1 VTEYAIENVKGANG
15 TTRTNGS
22 NGSNGAGRPGM
33 TTGLNGTNGTK
44 VADPDIDL
52 REVETTRVRVRRD
65 DNPFLA
71 LSPPERMKL
80 IIRVLCE
87 IVAYG
92 EIDDEPA
99 VQGPDQ
105 PAVNS

>member
-1 VTEYAIENVKGANG
+1 LVTEYAIDKLNGANG
-15 TTRTNGS
+15 TGHGVIGANGAPGANGS
-22 NGSNGAGRPGM
+22 
-33 TTGLNGTNGTK
+33 NGTK
-44 VADPDIDL
+44 VADPVIDL
-52 REVETTRVRVRRD
+52 REAPTTRVRVRRD

-92 EIDDEPA
+92 EIDDEANP
-99 VQGPDQ
+99 VPN
-105 PAVNS
+105 V

>member
-1 VTEYAIENVKGANG
+1 LVTEYAIDKLNGANG
-15 TTRTNGS
+15 TGQGVNGANGTNG
-22 NGSNGAGRPGM
+22 APRA
-33 TTGLNGTNGTK
+33 NGTNGTK
-44 VADPDIDL
+44 VADPVIDL
-52 REVETTRVRVRRD
+52 REAPTTRVRVRRD

-92 EIDDEPA
+92 EIDDEANP
-99 VQGPDQ
+99 VPN
-105 PAVNS
+105 V

>member
-1 VTEYAIENVKGANG
+1 MVSEHAIDKVNGANG
-15 TTRTNGS
+15 TNGVS
-22 NGSNGAGRPGM
+22 HGH
-33 TTGLNGTNGTK
+33 GTNGTK
-44 VADPDIDL
+44 VADAVIDL
-52 REVETTRVRVRRD
+52 REVPTTRVRVRRD

-92 EIDDEPA
+92 EIDDEPSIA
-99 VQGPDQ
+99 GPDQ
-105 PAVNS
+105 PAVTS

>member
-1 VTEYAIENVKGANG
+1 VTESAVDKVNGANGSHAVAGANG
-15 TTRTNGS
+15 T
-22 NGSNGAGRPGM
+22 P
-33 TTGLNGTNGTK
+33 GTNGTK
-44 VADPDIDL
+44 VADPVIDL
-52 REVETTRVRVRRD
+52 REPATTRVRVRRD

-92 EIDDEPA
+92 EVEDDP
-99 VQGPDQ
+99 VSTGPDQ
-105 PAVNS
+105 TAINS